1 MRIWRLKFLL
11 YIIMRSLSRK
21 FLPYFSMC
29 SWRLNFRP
37 NFIIQSWRLKFLP
50 NFSKWNCLLKFRPNF
65 VIWSWRPKFLLSF
78 SKWSWRHKLLP
89 IAVFRCLK
97 SVFHW
102 LRSPSELVMCHE
114 KDDRMFENF
123 GRKHGSPWRGS
134 VSFPLI
140 SVTTTELI
148 YFFCNVK
155 LNQTVQEVLW
165 IIRTHR
171 VFTVVTSW

>member
-1 MRIWRLKFLL
+1 MNVRMSFLILACVVGVLTSARILL
-11 YIIMRSLSRK
+11 YKVGVLS
-21 FLPYFSMC
+21 S
-29 SWRLNFRP
+29 FR
-37 NFIIQSWRLKFLP
+37 ILVREIG
-50 NFSKWNCLLKFRPNF
+50 
-65 VIWSWRPKFLLSF
+65 LLSSARILLYEAGVLSSF
-78 SKWSWRHKLLP
+78 SVLVNEVCRHKLLP

-97 SVFHW
+97 SAFHW

-114 KDDRMFENF
+114 KADRLFEIF

-140 SVTTTELI
+140 SVTTTELFPLISVTTTELI

-155 LNQTVQEVLW
+155 LNQTVQAVLW

-171 VFTVVTSW
+171 FFTVVTSW